1 MDFLRGK
8 KVLLVGLGILGG
20 GLATA
25 NFLVKNGAKLTI
37 TDLKTKKELKNTI
50 KKIKNFSKIKFVL
63 GRHNKEDFKGAD
75 LVIFNP
81 AVPFK
86 SPWITLAKKHK
97 KDTENDLTLFLEL
110 LKKKIG
116 KFKYIGITGTRGKTT
131 TTTWISKLIPNAV
144 LGGNIP
150 EKALFKIINKNGNY
164 VLELSSAQLEFTNKS
179 TLAPHIAVITNIYND
194 HLNRYKLFKHYI
206 DTKALIFKNQ
216 TKDDYLVLNRDNKYY
231 SYFLKKKPKAKIFY
245 ISLNKLPKRENGLF
259 FTGNKITFQN
269 KEKIFEVAK
278 INEQISLHHNS
289 NLLAAILTAYLW
301 GESWQNILR
310 KIKILPQI
318 PFRQETVFEGKKIKI
333 INDSAA
339 TSPDAT
345 IAAIDCFRNEKK
357 LILISGGTDKNLDF
371 RELAIKIKKTIR
383 PKNLFLLD
391 GSATKKLIDYLTKN
405 GYYSGWNDI
414 KTYSSLGEIFK
425 NLSIKNCKDF
435 VLLFSPASASF
446 EKFKNEFDRGRQF
459 NKLVKKYIKI
469 WKNHHK
475 LSKMLL

>member
-1 MDFLRGK
+1 M
-8 KVLLVGLGILGG
+8 GG

-231 SYFLKKKPKAKIFY
+231 SSFLKKKPKAKIFY
-245 ISLNKLPKRENGLF
+245 ISLNKLPKWENGLF
-259 FTGNKITFQN
+259 FTRNKIIFQN
-269 KEKIFEVAK
+269 KGKKFEVTK
-278 INEQISLHHNS
+278 INKKISLHHKS
-289 NLLAAILTAYLW
+289 NLLTAMLAAYLW
-301 GESWQNILR
+301 GESWQSILR

-318 PFRQETVFEGKKIKI
+318 PFRQEIIFESKKIKI

-345 IAAIDCFRNEKK
+345 IAAIERFKEEKN
-357 LILISGGTDKNLDF
+357 LILIIGGTDKNLDF
-371 RELAIKIKKTIR
+371 KELSFKIKRNVK
-383 PKNLFLLD
+383 KVNLFLLD
-391 GSATKKLIDYLTKN
+391 GSATKKLIDLLTKIWYFKK
-405 GYYSGWNDI
+405 GEEIKVYSNI
-414 KTYSSLGEIFK
+414 REILTDLPVKKYKKFT
-425 NLSIKNCKDF
+425 I
-435 VLLFSPASASF
+435 VFSPASASF
-446 EKFKNEFDRGRQF
+446 EKFKNEFDRGKKF
-459 NKLVKKYIKI
+459 NRIINNLFLKNGKI
-469 WKNHHK
+469 TTN
-475 LSKMLL
+475 